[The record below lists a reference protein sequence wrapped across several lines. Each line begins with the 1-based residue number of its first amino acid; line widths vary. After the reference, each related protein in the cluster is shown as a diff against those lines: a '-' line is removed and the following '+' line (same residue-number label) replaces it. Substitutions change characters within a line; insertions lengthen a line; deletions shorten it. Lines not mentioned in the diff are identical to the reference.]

1 MWFKAQKGHHGRDK
15 GGRVEWGDKMRNWLG
30 GKAGRG
36 DWYLVSAKPL
46 GGWVEAIY
54 WGEKDTERRGE
65 GSGV

>member
-1 MWFKAQKGHHGRDK
+1 
-15 GGRVEWGDKMRNWLG
+15 MRNWLG